1 MAQIRLL
8 LIVVIMVVKDVG
20 KEHFVTNVKQ
30 DIFYQ
35 GENAYK
41 NQIVFL
47 GLQRNQIKMMML
59 NYHLLMLRNWKMV

>member
-41 NQIVFL
+41 NQIVFS
-47 GLQRNQIKMMML
+47 GLQGNQLKMMML
-59 NYHLLMLRNWKMV
+59 NYHLLMWRN